1 MWHVMVFDNVNKH
14 HPVKVISL
22 ETIKQLAYILDMP
35 AQAISNF
42 YHGLIRAR
50 GALQYVAIFKD

>member
-1 MWHVMVFDNVNKH
+1 MVFDNVNKH